1 MQDERFAEAATIVV
15 EPARISGST
24 VAPSRRELTK
34 RLCAECML
42 RWHCMLGMTV
52 FAVVWPTGML
62 LLAWLVPMGLL
73 YRIGIS
79 SVSLVS
85 AVLAPVPSLVYA
97 IRR

>member
-24 VAPSRRELTK
+24 VAPSRRELKK

-52 FAVVWPTGML
+52 FAVVWLTGML

>member
-34 RLCAECML
+34 RLRAECML

-52 FAVVWPTGML
+52 FAVVWLTGML

>member
-1 MQDERFAEAATIVV
+1 MQDERFGETATIVV

-24 VAPSRRELTK
+24 VASSRREPTK
-34 RLCAECML
+34 RLHHERML
-42 RWHCMLGMTV
+42 RWHCALGMTV
-52 FAVVWPTGML
+52 FAVVWLIGML

-85 AVLAPVPSLVYA
+85 TVLAPVPSLVYA
-97 IRR
+97 LRR

>member
-34 RLCAECML
+34 RLCAERML

-52 FAVVWPTGML
+52 FAVVWLTGML
-62 LLAWLVPMGLL
+62 LLAWLVPMGLF

-79 SVSLVS
+79 LTALVC
-85 AVLAPVPSLVYA
+85 AVPAPVPSIVYA
-97 IRR
+97 LHR